1 MENTRN
7 KPARRHLPL
16 AVYLAFLLVAALAF
30 TGASFASYKTEATGS
45 DSARVARFVVTA
57 AKDASQTTEDLT
69 LDSTNPSAKYKFTVS
84 NNESGKV
91 NETATRYSI
100 VVTLPKALPTGV
112 TMKLSRVADTT
123 MTELPQSSVSGNT
136 YTFSDDGMLFSAA
149 AKRTD
154 TYTLTFTADSS
165 AGSGTLE
172 GINITVNAEQVD

>member
-7 KPARRHLPL
+7 KPARRLPL

-30 TGASFASYKTEATGS
+30 TGASFASYKTVATGS
-45 DSARVARFVVTA
+45 DSARVARFAVTA
-57 AKDASQTTEDLT
+57 KPSDTQTTEYLT
-69 LDSTNPSAKYKFTVS
+69 LDSLNPSATYTFTVS
-84 NNESGKV
+84 NVDASGV

-112 TMKLSRVADTT
+112 TMKLTRVTDTT
-123 MTELPQSSVSGNT
+123 VTEVPQSSVSGNT

>member
-7 KPARRHLPL
+7 KPARRRLPL

-30 TGASFASYKTEATGS
+30 TGASFASYKTQATSS

-57 AKDASQTTEDLT
+57 APETNQSENLT
-69 LDSTNPSAKYKFTVS
+69 LDSSNTSAGYKFTVS
-84 NNESGKV
+84 NNEDGKV
-91 NETATRYSI
+91 NETATEYDV
-100 VVTLPKALPTGV
+100 VVTLPAALPNGV
-112 TMKLSRVADTT
+112 TMKLTRGTDTT
-123 MTELPQSSVSGNT
+123 AITNTQNGNV

-149 AKRTD
+149 VARPD

>member
-30 TGASFASYKTEATGS
+30 TGASFASYKTEASVS

-57 AKDASQTTEDLT
+57 AKSEGQSEDLT
-69 LDSTNPSAKYKFTVS
+69 LDSTHTSAAYTFTVS
-84 NNESGKV
+84 NNEGDKV
-91 NETATRYSI
+91 NETATSYDV
-100 VVTLPKALPTGV
+100 VVTLPSALPTGV

-123 MTELPQSSVSGNT
+123 ETEVPQSSASGNT
-136 YTFSDDGMLFSAA
+136 YTFSDDGMMFSTAVPS
-149 AKRTD
+149 TD

-165 AGSGTLE
+165 SGSGTLE
-172 GINITVNAEQVD
+172 DINITVNARQVD